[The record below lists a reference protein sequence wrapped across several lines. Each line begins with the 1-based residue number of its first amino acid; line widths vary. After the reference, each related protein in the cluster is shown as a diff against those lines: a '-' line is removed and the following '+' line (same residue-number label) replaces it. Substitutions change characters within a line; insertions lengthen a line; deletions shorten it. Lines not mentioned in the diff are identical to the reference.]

1 MTYPASA
8 LQAILDLFADY
19 AACLDEREFAKW
31 PNYFSAECRYEVH
44 TRENW
49 ELGLPSA
56 PIYCDSHG
64 AIEDRVAV
72 LENTLTYQYL
82 HIRHLISNVR
92 VNGGVN
98 GQYIALANYLILHST
113 EEGETRIYSTGK
125 YESEIVFENG
135 DPKFKKMIVIADTS
149 GIDNL
154 LAVPL

>member
-1 MTYPASA
+1 MTFPTNA

-92 VNGGVN
+92 VKGGVT
-98 GQYIALANYLILHST
+98 GQYTALANYLILHST

-135 DPKFKKMIVIADTS
+135 APKFKKMIVIADTS